1 MPTGPSKRPPDTKSP
16 FLRSEPLRR
25 RLIVLA
31 ASIAALVAFAIYVD
45 LPGTPGFG
53 ITVAGRDLSQLEFR
67 QGLDLQGGLHVAF
80 QANPVDG
87 QVVDEDAMEAV
98 RQILENRVN
107 ALGVAEPQVQLEG
120 SDRVIVELPGIEDP
134 DEAIALFKQTGRL
147 DVIGTQLQSLPV
159 GSSVDVESGAY
170 ELVISGPDLLDADLV
185 YDEIGNG
192 IVQFELNDA
201 GAEKFG
207 AYTGTHIGQFLSILV
222 DGIVINSAVIND
234 RIENRGVIEG
244 FDNLQEARNVVIQLR
259 YGALPVPL
267 EVIRNIT
274 VGPTLGAESLDK
286 SVRAGLVGF
295 VMVAIFMI
303 AYYRLP
309 GVVAALALAIYALLV
324 FAIFKLIPVTLTLAG
339 IAGFILSIGMA
350 VDANILIFERTRE
363 ELRNGVSLNR
373 SIHIGFRRAW
383 TSIRDSNI
391 ATLITCTVLWYFGT
405 GLVKGFALTL
415 GIGVLVSMFSAI
427 SVSRTILLLLVRARA
442 WNPAD
447 LFGVETPDRG
457 GA

>member
-1 MPTGPSKRPPDTKSP
+1 MPTGPRKRPPDPNSP
-16 FLRSEPLRR
+16 IHRSEPLRR

-80 QANPVDG
+80 QANPVDD

-147 DVIGTQLQSLPV
+147 DVIGTELQSLPL
-159 GSSVDVESGAY
+159 GSFVDVEAGAY

-207 AYTGTHIGQFLSILV
+207 AYTGSHIGQFLSILV

-244 FDNLQEARNVVIQLR
+244 FDSLQEARNVVIQLR

-447 LFGVETPDRG
+447 LFGVDTPDRG

>member
-1 MPTGPSKRPPDTKSP
+1 M
-16 FLRSEPLRR
+16 RR

-53 ITVAGRDLSQLEFR
+53 VTVAGRDLSQLEFR

-80 QANPVDG
+80 QASPVEG

-159 GSSVDVESGAY
+159 GSSVDVEAGAY
-170 ELVISGPDLLDADLV
+170 ELVITGSDLLDADLV

-222 DGIVINSAVIND
+222 DGVVINSAVIND

-391 ATLITCTVLWYFGT
+391 ATLITCTVLWYFGA

-442 WNPAD
+442 WNPAN

>member
-1 MPTGPSKRPPDTKSP
+1 M
-16 FLRSEPLRR
+16 RR

-53 ITVAGRDLSQLEFR
+53 ISIAGRDLGQLEFR

-80 QANPVDG
+80 QADPVEG
-87 QVVDEDAMEAV
+87 QVVDADAMEAV

-147 DVIGTQLQSLPV
+147 DVIGTGLQSLPL
-159 GSSVDVESGAY
+159 GSPADPEAGAY
-170 ELVISGPDLLDADLV
+170 ELVITGSDLQDADLV

-192 IVQFELNDA
+192 VVQFELNA
-201 GAEKFG
+201 GGAEKFG
-207 AYTGTHIGQFLSILV
+207 AYTGAHIGQFLSILV
-222 DGIVINSAVIND
+222 DGIVINTAVIND
-234 RIENRGVIEG
+234 RIDDRGVIEG
-244 FDNLQEARNVVIQLR
+244 FDSLQEARNVVIQLR

-286 SVRAGLVGF
+286 SIRAGLVGF
-295 VMVAIFMI
+295 VMVAIFMV

-309 GVVAALALAIYALLV
+309 GVVAALALVIYALLV

-391 ATLITCTVLWYFGT
+391 ATLITCAVLWYFGT

-427 SVSRTILLLLVRARA
+427 SVSRTILLLLVRARS
-442 WNPAD
+442 WNPAK
-447 LFGVETPDRG
+447 LFGVTTPDSIRPL
-457 GA
+457 

>member
-1 MPTGPSKRPPDTKSP
+1 M
-16 FLRSEPLRR
+16 
-25 RLIVLA
+25 
-31 ASIAALVAFAIYVD
+31 D

-53 ITVAGRDLSQLEFR
+53 ITIAGRDLSQLEFR

-80 QANPVDG
+80 QADPVEG

-147 DVIGTQLQSLPV
+147 DVIGTGLSSLPL
-159 GSSVDVESGAY
+159 GAFIDVEAGEH
-170 ELVISGPDLLDADLV
+170 ELVISGSDLLDADLV

-207 AYTGTHIGQFLSILV
+207 AYTGSHIGQFLSILV
-222 DGIVINSAVIND
+222 DGVVINSAVIND
-234 RIENRGVIEG
+234 RIEDRGVIEG
-244 FDNLQEARNVVIQLR
+244 FDSLQEARNVVIQLR

-427 SVSRTILLLLVRARA
+427 SVSRTILLLLVRARS
-442 WNPAD
+442 WDPAR
-447 LFGVETPDRG
+447 LFGVRTPDRTG
-457 GA
+457 PV

>member
-1 MPTGPSKRPPDTKSP
+1 
-16 FLRSEPLRR
+16 
-25 RLIVLA
+25 
-31 ASIAALVAFAIYVD
+31 
-45 LPGTPGFG
+45 
-53 ITVAGRDLSQLEFR
+53 
-67 QGLDLQGGLHVAF
+67 
-80 QANPVDG
+80 
-87 QVVDEDAMEAV
+87 
-98 RQILENRVN
+98 
-107 ALGVAEPQVQLEG
+107 
-120 SDRVIVELPGIEDP
+120 
-134 DEAIALFKQTGRL
+134 
-147 DVIGTQLQSLPV
+147 
-159 GSSVDVESGAY
+159 
-170 ELVISGPDLLDADLV
+170 
-185 YDEIGNG
+185 
-192 IVQFELNDA
+192 
-201 GAEKFG
+201 
-207 AYTGTHIGQFLSILV
+207 
-222 DGIVINSAVIND
+222 
-234 RIENRGVIEG
+234 
-244 FDNLQEARNVVIQLR
+244 
-259 YGALPVPL
+259 
-267 EVIRNIT
+267 
-274 VGPTLGAESLDK
+274 
-286 SVRAGLVGF
+286 
-295 VMVAIFMI
+295 MI

-447 LFGVETPDRG
+447 LFGVDTPDRG

>member
-1 MPTGPSKRPPDTKSP
+1 M
-16 FLRSEPLRR
+16 RR

-80 QANPVDG
+80 QANPVEG

-134 DEAIALFKQTGRL
+134 DEAIALFRQTGRL
-147 DVIGTQLQSLPV
+147 DVIGTEFQSLPV
-159 GSSVDVESGAY
+159 GSFVDVEDGTY

-201 GAEKFG
+201 GAGKFG
-207 AYTGTHIGQFLSILV
+207 AYTGSHIGQFLSILV
-222 DGIVINSAVIND
+222 DGTVINSAVIND

-244 FDNLQEARNVVIQLR
+244 FDSLQEARNVVIQLR

-286 SVRAGLVGF
+286 SIRAGLVGF

-309 GVVAALALAIYALLV
+309 GVVAALALVIYALLV
-324 FAIFKLIPVTLTLAG
+324 FAVFKLIPVTLTLAG

-415 GIGVLVSMFSAI
+415 GIGVLISMFSAI

-447 LFGVETPDRG
+447 LFGVKTPDRG